1 MAKVLFINPLVREE
15 DDPKHIPMGIAQLCS
30 IIMEKGHLVQVFDQN
45 AWRVDD
51 ETIVS
56 VLKSDKWDIVA
67 IGGITTAYSSI
78 KKIIKLTRTN
88 LKDTVIALGGG
99 VLSSMPKDIL
109 RWIPEIDIGIIGESY
124 VTFPEVLSMIDSGK
138 KDWEKI
144 PGVISRS
151 ENGFVF
157 SEQRNLIHNLDS
169 LPYPAYEL
177 FPVKEVYFKNSALMY
192 SEEGMK
198 ATRRLDINGSIG
210 CSLVCKF
217 CYHLGIAGDMKYKK
231 DISGNVVNVE
241 FDTKNNYTRSI
252 RYHSPEY
259 IVNLVLYLKKK
270 YDVNFINFLDENLMT
285 MDVSSKRTWLKEI
298 CRLWKEAGLVPKKNK
313 DGTWKGVHW
322 SGTSHATLCNKE
334 VLKMM
339 ADHGCSHLVYG
350 YESFDDRILKTIGK
364 GATVKTNLRSF
375 FWTLESGIRPIP
387 CQMFGFPDDDF
398 ESIRK
403 NMRAWDELGIVVKPT
418 FATAYPGSEWYTKYK
433 DKILEQYKGVGKK
446 MGLSDDLEAYIVD
459 LGDATRVTGVIS
471 KNFNSVELIGLREM
485 MLQKQYHKVDEY
497 EAVWKEKNKDKINV
511 ETDNSQIGLNENNLL
526 NVN

>member
-151 ENGFVF
+151 ENGFIF
-157 SEQRNLIHNLDS
+157 SEQRNLIHDLDS

-241 FDTKNNYTRSI
+241 FDTK
-252 RYHSPEY
+252 
-259 IVNLVLYLKKK
+259 K
-270 YDVNFINFLDENLMT
+270 
-285 MDVSSKRTWLKEI
+285 
-298 CRLWKEAGLVPKKNK
+298 
-313 DGTWKGVHW
+313 
-322 SGTSHATLCNKE
+322 
-334 VLKMM
+334 
-339 ADHGCSHLVYG
+339 
-350 YESFDDRILKTIGK
+350 
-364 GATVKTNLRSF
+364 
-375 FWTLESGIRPIP
+375 
-387 CQMFGFPDDDF
+387 
-398 ESIRK
+398 
-403 NMRAWDELGIVVKPT
+403 
-418 FATAYPGSEWYTKYK
+418 
-433 DKILEQYKGVGKK
+433 
-446 MGLSDDLEAYIVD
+446 
-459 LGDATRVTGVIS
+459 
-471 KNFNSVELIGLREM
+471 
-485 MLQKQYHKVDEY
+485 
-497 EAVWKEKNKDKINV
+497 
-511 ETDNSQIGLNENNLL
+511 
-526 NVN
+526 

>member
-1 MAKVLFINPLVREE
+1 M
-15 DDPKHIPMGIAQLCS
+15 
-30 IIMEKGHLVQVFDQN
+30 
-45 AWRVDD
+45 
-51 ETIVS
+51 
-56 VLKSDKWDIVA
+56 
-67 IGGITTAYSSI
+67 
-78 KKIIKLTRTN
+78 KKIIFIAVISFIFFNNITLASTN
-88 LKDTVIALGGG
+88 NSLKRYLEKENIEKGSTQIYLLNRCSAIYAYASAVILKTDTVNSKKFIEIANNLLLKSVELG
-99 VLSSMPKDIL
+99 VIENKEKL
-109 RWIPEIDIGIIGESY
+109 
-124 VTFPEVLSMIDSGK
+124 EVSQKKAEKERKSLFENYISEGK
-138 KDWEKI
+138 KNWEKI

-151 ENGFVF
+151 ENDYIF
-157 SEQRNLIHNLDS
+157 SEQRDLIHDLDS

-177 FPVKEVYFKNSALMY
+177 FPIEEVYFKNSALMY

-198 ATRRLDINGSIG
+198 ATRRLDINASIG

-231 DISGNVVNVE
+231 DSDGKVLNVE
-241 FDTKNNYTRSI
+241 FDTKNNYTRNI
-252 RYHSPEY
+252 RYNTPEY

-285 MDVSSKRTWLKEI
+285 MDVFSKRTWLKEI

-433 DKILEQYKGVGKK
+433 DKILDQYKGVGKK

-497 EAVWKEKNKDKINV
+497 EAQWNEKNKSKKVLESQKSLSDENQTNILNIN
-511 ETDNSQIGLNENNLL
+511 
-526 NVN
+526 

>member
-1 MAKVLFINPLVREE
+1 
-15 DDPKHIPMGIAQLCS
+15 MGIAQLCS

-177 FPVKEVYFKNSALMY
+177 FPVEEVYFKNSALMY

-298 CRLWKEAGLVPKKNK
+298 CRLWKEAGLVPKK
-313 DGTWKGVHW
+313 
-322 SGTSHATLCNKE
+322 
-334 VLKMM
+334 
-339 ADHGCSHLVYG
+339 
-350 YESFDDRILKTIGK
+350 
-364 GATVKTNLRSF
+364 
-375 FWTLESGIRPIP
+375 
-387 CQMFGFPDDDF
+387 
-398 ESIRK
+398 
-403 NMRAWDELGIVVKPT
+403 
-418 FATAYPGSEWYTKYK
+418 
-433 DKILEQYKGVGKK
+433 
-446 MGLSDDLEAYIVD
+446 
-459 LGDATRVTGVIS
+459 
-471 KNFNSVELIGLREM
+471 
-485 MLQKQYHKVDEY
+485 
-497 EAVWKEKNKDKINV
+497 
-511 ETDNSQIGLNENNLL
+511 
-526 NVN
+526 